1 MGYKFKPSKGVA
13 KRMKVTKTGK
23 LKHRHEKNSHLRSAR
38 TSKTK
43 RHLGRAG
50 VLHEGHARNMRQM
63 LGLSK
68 LKPNR
73 TTHER
78 ALAAAEK
85 ETAGAGAHATETTST
100 VPVGRCSYATSQLC
114 SGKCL

>member
-1 MGYKFKPSKGVA
+1 
-13 KRMKVTKTGK
+13 MKVTKSGK

-73 TTHER
+73 ALHEKT
-78 ALAAAEK
+78 LAAAEK
-85 ETAGAGAHATETTST
+85 ETAGA
-100 VPVGRCSYATSQLC
+100 
-114 SGKCL
+114 K